1 MVYLPAEGSF
11 IFASSSGKGPLKIMD
26 EWFLQFISPSK
37 SNLPF
42 YLMHKWVD
50 FPMKE
55 LGMKKK
61 K

>member
-1 MVYLPAEGSF
+1 
-11 IFASSSGKGPLKIMD
+11 MD